1 MRMCIVCACF
11 HVRYQGSSLAFISY
25 IHFFCVAK
33 VDAPQQHD
41 HHNHNHHHDDDLM
54 IINTVNT
61 PTSNGERRWDPP
73 GRARPTERICLQ
85 TKCDIW
91 LERKRCGPKPCGDG
105 LATLRVTNTGAHM
118 YIHNRSVAQPPL
130 IQLSVANAVVTQLLN
145 GQEPRVEWTRHLLW
159 LGLAL
164 IRFGRKGRGLGAT
177 VGDVPAALAAKL
189 PVSFHLVV
197 NMLPNNPTI
206 QHSQANTHTH
216 S

>member
-1 MRMCIVCACF
+1 MVFLPEGYRSIHISSHICMRMCIVCACF

-41 HHNHNHHHDDDLM
+41 HHHHNHHHDDDLM

-105 LATLRVTNTGAHM
+105 LATLRVTNTGAHT
-118 YIHNRSVAQPPL
+118 YI
-130 IQLSVANAVVTQLLN
+130 IAVL
-145 GQEPRVEWTRHLLW
+145 
-159 LGLAL
+159 
-164 IRFGRKGRGLGAT
+164 
-177 VGDVPAALAAKL
+177 
-189 PVSFHLVV
+189 
-197 NMLPNNPTI
+197 
-206 QHSQANTHTH
+206 HSLRLYNCQWQMQW
-216 S
+216 